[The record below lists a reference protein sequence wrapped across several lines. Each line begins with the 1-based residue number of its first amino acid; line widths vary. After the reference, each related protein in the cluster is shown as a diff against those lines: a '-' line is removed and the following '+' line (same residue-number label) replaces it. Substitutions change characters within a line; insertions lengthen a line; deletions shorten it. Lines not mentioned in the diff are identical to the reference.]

1 MSVRREDLA
10 SFDDRYT
17 LRYVRVFR
25 APIERVWRAV
35 TTAEELNIWLYPI
48 SRVEP
53 RLGGRVSFTW
63 GRPEHDPQVGE
74 ITVFEP
80 PRRLRF
86 RWRGLGQEEHG
97 AGGYIE
103 FALEAVDGGTRF
115 TFIDRYDP
123 GFRHDQSGVEPHDK
137 AASLP
142 AGPDTPWRPGF
153 VAGFHL
159 NFDYLSDFLREDWP
173 AERIRERSERNVEIA
188 SGKRAGSFEPGPNSP
203 WSKLVELY
211 HEHIR
216 LSCPPA
222 AGR

>member
-1 MSVRREDLA
+1 MAVRREDLA
-10 SFDDRYT
+10 RFDDRYT
-17 LRYVRVFR
+17 LRYTRLFH

-35 TTAEELNIWLYPI
+35 TTAEELNVWLYPI
-48 SRVEP
+48 SRVEA

-63 GRPEHDPQVGE
+63 GGPEHDPQVGE

-80 PRRLRF
+80 PHRVRF
-86 RWRGLGQEEHG
+86 RWTGRRQSAHG
-97 AGGYIE
+97 AVGYIE

-115 TFIDRYDP
+115 TFIDSYDP
-123 GFRHDQSGVEPHDK
+123 GFRHDQSGVNPHDK

-159 NFDYLSDFLREDWP
+159 NFDYLCEFLSEDWS
-173 AERIRERSERNVEIA
+173 AERIREQSETNVEIA
-188 SGKRAGSFEPGPNSP
+188 SGKREGSFAWGPDSP
-203 WSKLVELY
+203 WAELVELY

-216 LSCPPA
+216 RTCPPA
-222 AGR
+222 AG